1 MKNQKNMAFKLN
13 KKHFI
18 CVFSIIIVLLIN
30 YKITEKCINTKNMAK
45 EIHVFVNNKL
55 LTTNELIPT
64 INLYTDIINESR
76 VNSTFRLHQNVTDKD
91 LRYFVE
97 EPVYRF
103 IRVGEYILLIFFL
116 SGAFI
121 EVFDILEYID

>member
-1 MKNQKNMAFKLN
+1 MAFKLN

-18 CVFSIIIVLLIN
+18 CVFSIITVLLIN
-30 YKITEKCINTKNMAK
+30 YKITEKCISTKNMAK

-55 LTTNELIPT
+55 LTTNELIPV
-64 INLYTDIINESR
+64 INSYTDIINESR

-103 IRVGEYILLIFFL
+103 IRVGEYVLLIFL
-116 SGAFI
+116 LAGAFI

>member
-1 MKNQKNMAFKLN
+1 MAFKLN

-18 CVFSIIIVLLIN
+18 CVFSIITVLLIN
-30 YKITEKCINTKNMAK
+30 YKITEKCISTKNMAK

-64 INLYTDIINESR
+64 INLYIDDINESR
-76 VNSTFRLHQNVTDKD
+76 INSTFRLHQNVTDKD

-103 IRVGEYILLIFFL
+103 IRIGEYILLIFFL
-116 SGAFI
+116 TGAFI

>member
-1 MKNQKNMAFKLN
+1 MAFKLN

-18 CVFSIIIVLLIN
+18 CVFSIITVLLIN
-30 YKITEKCINTKNMAK
+30 YKITEKCISTKNMAK

-64 INLYTDIINESR
+64 INLYIDDINESR
-76 VNSTFRLHQNVTDKD
+76 INSTFRLHQNVTDKD

-103 IRVGEYILLIFFL
+103 IRIGEYILLIFFL
-116 SGAFI
+116 AGAFI
-121 EVFDILEYID
+121 EVFDILEYVD

>member
-1 MKNQKNMAFKLN
+1 MAFKLN

-18 CVFSIIIVLLIN
+18 CVFSIITVLLIN
-30 YKITEKCINTKNMAK
+30 YKITEKCISTKNMAK

-55 LTTNELIPT
+55 LTTNELIPV
-64 INLYTDIINESR
+64 INSYTDIINESR

-103 IRVGEYILLIFFL
+103 IRIGEYILLIFL
-116 SGAFI
+116 LTGAFI